1 MEFELGEIV
10 ICAVERIQGTTVFV
24 NIENKRE
31 GYIVLS
37 EIAPGRIRNLRD
49 YVVPKKTIVC
59 KILRIVGDRIELSLR
74 RVTPKEQKQAKER
87 WKLERN
93 YQSILKSVL
102 KEKTKEI
109 VKKILEE
116 QDIYSFL
123 EESKTD
129 SKKLEKLIGKEDAQK
144 VLVIL
149 GTQKQKKAVL
159 RKTLQ
164 IHTKQ
169 PNGLNLIKDLLQKV
183 DKAEIKYL
191 SAGKYSIKTESTD
204 IKKADNLMKEIFENL
219 EKLAKKQ
226 GIEFIK
232 LDQN

>member
-1 MEFELGEIV
+1 MKFEVGDIV
-10 ICAVERIQGTTVFV
+10 ICTVEKIRGTTVFV
-24 NIENKRE
+24 NIENKKE

-59 KILRIVGDRIELSLR
+59 KILRIVEDRIELSLR

-109 VKKILEE
+109 VQKIL
-116 QDIYSFL
+116 QDQEIYSFL
-123 EESKTD
+123 EEAKND
-129 SKKLEKLIGKEDAQK
+129 SKKLENLIGKTDTKK
-144 VLVIL
+144 VLDIL
-149 GTQKQKKAVL
+149 GTQKQKKAILKKVL
-159 RKTLQ
+159 Q
-164 IHTKQ
+164 MHTKQ
-169 PNGLNLIKDLLQKV
+169 PNGLNIIKNILQKI

-204 IKKADNLMKEIFENL
+204 IKKADNLMKEIFEEI
-219 EKLAKKQ
+219 EKSAKKQ
-226 GIEFIK
+226 GIEIIN
-232 LDQN
+232 LQ

>member
-1 MEFELGEIV
+1 MKFEVGDIV
-10 ICAVERIQGTTVFV
+10 ICTVEKIRGTTVFV
-24 NIENKRE
+24 NIENKKE

-59 KILRIVGDRIELSLR
+59 KILRIVEDRIELSLR

-109 VKKILEE
+109 VQKIL
-116 QDIYSFL
+116 QDQEIYSFL
-123 EESKTD
+123 EEAKSD
-129 SKKLEKLIGKEDAQK
+129 SKKLENLIGKTDTKK
-144 VLVIL
+144 VLDIL
-149 GTQKQKKAVL
+149 GTQKQKKAILKKVL
-159 RKTLQ
+159 Q
-164 IHTKQ
+164 MHTKQ
-169 PNGLNLIKDLLQKV
+169 PNGLNIIKNILQKI

-204 IKKADNLMKEIFENL
+204 IKKADNLMKEIFEEI
-219 EKLAKKQ
+219 EKSAKKQ
-226 GIEFIK
+226 GIEIIN
-232 LDQN
+232 LQ